1 MEPSLCI
8 VGCGEYAK
16 KVLQEFPAMTHEFEV
31 FFASRDMEKAKEY
44 CKTYGGVG
52 YFGSYE
58 QAAADPRVG
67 AMYILTPHNL
77 HLENA
82 LLAASNSKHILVVKP
97 IARTIEEGEE
107 MIQAAQASG
116 VNLMVAEN
124 YRFLPTVDRC
134 KQLVSQG
141 RIGELRMI
149 QIQNEWY
156 DEPKGWRA
164 NATLSGGG
172 GFIDGGIHAVDM
184 LMNLGGV
191 PDRVYSTAPRQI
203 FRHAEVEDGLVMVC
217 RLPNGCLGLINHS
230 IGTPVTKYG
239 YWVNVTGTKGQLRFD
254 PHGSEMTLDTLDSQ
268 HTERLPEV
276 RSSIQIMLQEFR
288 DSIIEDREPTM
299 SGREGLKDL
308 AVVLAAYESAKRRE
322 EVSLVLA

>member
-1 MEPSLCI
+1 MDPSLCI

-16 KVLQEFPAMTHEFEV
+16 KVLQEFPDMTREFEV
-31 FFASRDMEKAKEY
+31 FFASRDTEKAKRY
-44 CKTYGGVG
+44 CKTYGGEG
-52 YFGSYE
+52 YFGSYVE
-58 QAAADPRVG
+58 AAADPRVG

-77 HLENA
+77 HRENA

-107 MIQAAQASG
+107 MIQAAQAAG
-116 VNLMVAEN
+116 VHLMVAEN
-124 YRFLPTVDRC
+124 YRFLPAVDRC
-134 KQLVSQG
+134 KQLISQG

-156 DEPKGWRA
+156 DEPKGWRTD
-164 NATLSGGG
+164 ATLIGGG

-191 PDRVYSTAPRQI
+191 PDRVYSTAPHQM
-203 FRHAEVEDGLVMVC
+203 FGHAEVEDRLVMVC
-217 RLPNGCLGLINHS
+217 HLPNGCLGLINHS

-239 YWVNVTGTKGQLRFD
+239 YWVNVTGTEGQLRFD

-288 DSIIEDREPTM
+288 DSIIEDREPKM

-322 EVSLVLA
+322 EVSLVFA